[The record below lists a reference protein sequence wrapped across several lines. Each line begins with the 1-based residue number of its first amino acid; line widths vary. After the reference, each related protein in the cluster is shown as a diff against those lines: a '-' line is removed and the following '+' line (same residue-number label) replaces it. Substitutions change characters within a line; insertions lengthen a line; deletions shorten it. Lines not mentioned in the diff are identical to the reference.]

1 MDQEDAR
8 TLCVRTVITTI
19 EEKISSPA
27 EEMMAFQAEGPGRAE
42 TRYY

>member
-8 TLCVRTVITTI
+8 TLCLRIVINTI

-27 EEMMAFQAEGPGRAE
+27 EEMMAFQAENLGRAE
-42 TRYY
+42 TGYY